1 MTSRPPTRSAPS
13 ISKATSVLE
22 VNGVTARFG
31 PVIAVRD
38 ATLAVA
44 PGETL
49 GIVGPNGA
57 GKTTL
62 LRALMGQH
70 ADRDGEIV
78 VDGTR
83 LDTVAPAVS
92 ARAGL
97 AIVPQGRRLFPSLTV
112 REHIDLSVAR
122 SGSRARFTER
132 DLFDFFPGLARRL
145 DVHASLLSGGEQ
157 QMLAIGRATLLDPRY
172 VLMDEPTEGL
182 APSIVANVTALIEH
196 LPSLGMGV
204 IVAEQS
210 DSHLITTARTVA
222 MERGAICQR
231 TEAKGST

>member
-1 MTSRPPTRSAPS
+1 M
-13 ISKATSVLE
+13 
-22 VNGVTARFG
+22 TARFG

-38 ATLAVA
+38 ATLMVA
-44 PGETL
+44 PGETV

-62 LRALMGQH
+62 LRVLMGQH
-70 ADRDGEIV
+70 TDRDGEIA

-83 LDTVAPAVS
+83 LDTATPTVS
-92 ARAGL
+92 ARAGI

-112 REHIDLSVAR
+112 REHIELSVSR
-122 SGSRARFTER
+122 SRSRARFTER

-145 DVHASLLSGGEQ
+145 DLRASLLSGGEQ
-157 QMLAIGRATLLDPRY
+157 QMLAIGRATLLNPRY

-204 IVAEQS
+204 VIAEQS
-210 DSHLITTARTVA
+210 DSHRISTARAIA
-222 MERGAICQR
+222 MERGAIGHR
-231 TEAKGST
+231 TEERGST

>member
-1 MTSRPPTRSAPS
+1 M
-13 ISKATSVLE
+13 LE

-31 PVIAVRD
+31 PVVAVRD
-38 ATLAVA
+38 ATLTAA
-44 PGETL
+44 PGATV

-70 ADRDGEIV
+70 PDRDGEIL

-83 LDTVAPAVS
+83 LDSATPSVS
-92 ARAGL
+92 ARAGI

-112 REHIDLSVAR
+112 REHVDLSV
-122 SGSRARFTER
+122 SRGGQSARFTAT

-182 APSIVANVTALIEH
+182 APSIVANVAALIEH
-196 LPSLGMGV
+196 LPSLGMGLV
-204 IVAEQS
+204 IAEQS
-210 DSHLITTARTVA
+210 DSHLTATARIIA
-222 MERGAICQR
+222 MERGVIRHR
-231 TEAKGST
+231 TTAKGAP